1 MPNGPHLNDFPS
13 RLLAL
18 NGTIK
23 FYYIFANLVN
33 AKKRFT
39 QTCIKKKTYPSNS
52 DRSFWLN
59 QLILFC
65 VLPLIR

>member
-39 QTCIKKKTYPSNS
+39 QTCIKKRPI
-52 DRSFWLN
+52 R
-59 QLILFC
+59 QIRIGLFG
-65 VLPLIR
+65 

>member
-1 MPNGPHLNDFPS
+1 MPNGPLPNDFPS

-18 NGTIK
+18 NGTIR

-39 QTCIKKKTYPSNS
+39 QTCIKKDLSVK
-52 DRSFWLN
+52 FG
-59 QLILFC
+59 
-65 VLPLIR
+65 